1 VARFSLSAVGRDRPG
16 IVAAVTGVLA
26 EHGGNLQDSTMA
38 TLQGQFAIVLIVA
51 APDGVDA
58 ETLQGDLQGVAD
70 TFDLVVAVR
79 ALHEDLPSAGG
90 EPVAGAGVGE
100 SGTRAWSVTVH
111 GADRPGIVHGITAAL
126 AELDGN
132 IVDLATHLVGEH
144 GRPVY
149 TLTIRATVPAATSD
163 ALPEHLG
170 RAAAA
175 LGVHCTARP
184 DDADVL

>member
-1 VARFSLSAVGRDRPG
+1 M
-16 IVAAVTGVLA
+16 AAVTGVLA

-58 ETLQGDLQGVAD
+58 GTLQGDLQGVAD
-70 TFDLVVAVR
+70 AFDLMVAVR
-79 ALHEDLPSAGG
+79 DLHEDAPPSDGSEPAAGG
-90 EPVAGAGVGE
+90 GAGDPGA
-100 SGTRAWSVTVH
+100 RAWSVAVH

-126 AELDGN
+126 AEVGGN
-132 IVDLATHLVGEH
+132 IVDLATHLVGEPGH
-144 GRPVY
+144 PVY
-149 TLTIRATVPAATSD
+149 TLTIRVTVPVVASD
-163 ALPEHLG
+163 ALPQHLG

-184 DDADVL
+184 DDADVI